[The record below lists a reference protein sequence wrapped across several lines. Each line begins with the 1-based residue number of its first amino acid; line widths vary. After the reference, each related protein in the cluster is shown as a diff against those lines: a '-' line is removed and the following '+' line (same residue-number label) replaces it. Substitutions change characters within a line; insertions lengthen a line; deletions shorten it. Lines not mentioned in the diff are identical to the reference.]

1 MADIS
6 TFVGRSVWGNEC
18 VTWGTYTDAGAG
30 AGGDINTKLH
40 RCNKIFFQ
48 PYGSSVATNATVV
61 NETFPT
67 DGSAVAMVCDA
78 SQTGLWIAMGDAFA

>member
-6 TFVGRSVWGNEC
+6 TFVGRGVIGEKC
-18 VTWGTYTDAGAG
+18 CTWGTYLDAGAG
-30 AGGDINTKLH
+30 AGGDLNTRLH
-40 RCNKIFFQ
+40 RCEVIFIQ
-48 PYGSSVATNATVV
+48 PYGSSVATNASVV

-78 SQTGLWIAMGDAFA
+78 SQTGLWFAIGDAFL

>member
-6 TFVGRSVWGNEC
+6 TFIGRAVAGNEC

-30 AGGDINTKLH
+30 AGGDINTRMH
-40 RCNKIFFQ
+40 RCHRMVLQ
-48 PYGSSVATNATVV
+48 SYGSSVAGNASVV

-67 DGSAVAMVCDA
+67 DGSAVAMICDA
-78 SQTGLWIAMGDAFA
+78 SQTGLWMAWGDMFA